1 MARKKVKA
9 RFILMIM
16 AVGILLV
23 AFIAGFLRG
32 GNIVKMVLTA
42 AALSILLFL
51 LIYYQLRFYRE
62 GDIKQARNHRK
73 FPPAESSIAPGYLK
87 SPHHRAIWESLD
99 QIRCLMRNKESEFL
113 QARMKQEKRAIGL
126 PQEEEIVFMADRS
139 RFYIWPVTLVSL
151 FFLLFAISPSKGFS
165 SVSSFVCL
173 VFGLLGLLMLTAA
186 RFPNR
191 YYMTNFRVLIRKKS
205 PLKKEQW
212 LAMNY
217 RGISAFSR
225 IKTLASEQL
234 TLKSNDGTI
243 RMQGLSKHD
252 LDIILSILLR
262 KSSLASHVAGCKL
275 QAASCRS
282 KSDSLEPET

>member
-139 RFYIWPVTLVSL
+139 HFYVWPVALVS
-151 FFLLFAISPSKGFS
+151 FGFLLIAVSPSKGFS
-165 SVSSFVCL
+165 SVFSFGCL
-173 VFGLLGLLMLTAA
+173 VFGLLGLLALTAA
-186 RFPNR
+186 RHPNR

-217 RGISAFSR
+217 RKICAFSR
-225 IKTLASEQL
+225 RKKLASEQL
-234 TLKSNDGTI
+234 TLKSRDGTI
-243 RMQGLSKHD
+243 EIGGLPKHKLETMLGILRQNRED
-252 LDIILSILLR
+252 L
-262 KSSLASHVAGCKL
+262 
-275 QAASCRS
+275 
-282 KSDSLEPET
+282 